1 MGLTDVSIKQVVKP
15 CSMEMC
21 EYNREIELNTSR
33 WNNRRSMDA
42 MDTMSRRLIEGRCAY
57 CRFFE
62 RFDLLVKKE
71 APDTWHR

>member
-21 EYNREIELNTSR
+21 EYNREIELDTSIQTIMEMGEMDG
-33 WNNRRSMDA
+33 RS
-42 MDTMSRRLIEGRCAY
+42 RLLIENRCAY

-62 RFDLLVKKE
+62 RFDLLQKKE
-71 APDTWHR
+71 A

>member
-15 CSMEMC
+15 CSMETC
-21 EYNREIELNTSR
+21 IYNREVELDTSIQTIMEMGEMDGG
-33 WNNRRSMDA
+33 NR
-42 MDTMSRRLIEGRCAY
+42 LVIEGRCAY

-71 APDTWHR
+71 A